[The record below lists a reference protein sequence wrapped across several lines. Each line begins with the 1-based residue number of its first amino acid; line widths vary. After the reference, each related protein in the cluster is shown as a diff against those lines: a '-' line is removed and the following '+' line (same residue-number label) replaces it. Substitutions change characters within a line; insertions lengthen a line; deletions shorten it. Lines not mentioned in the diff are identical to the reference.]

1 MRAEATPPAA
11 DPGPEPGPAAGP
23 GTEPAADP
31 AAGPGPGPA
40 TEPGPG
46 TEPAAGPGTG
56 PATEPGPGTE
66 PTAGP
71 GTEPAAGPGP
81 GTDAAPGPG
90 PRALARQRRRRAAA
104 RFWRAFRTHR
114 SGLVGLAVL
123 VLFALVALTA
133 PLTVGSDVSSVT
145 DAPGRPLQGPSG
157 AFPLGADR
165 YGRNLLGL
173 VVWGSRVSLLVG
185 LLAAVLSV
193 AIGALVGITAGHFRG
208 AWATV
213 LMRVTDW
220 FLVMPT
226 LVLAIALAT
235 VLSRSLGTV
244 VLAIGVTS
252 WPTTARLVRAQT
264 LAVESRPYIERA
276 RALGGGHWHVMSR
289 HVLPNVMPLVLAQTT
304 LMVSTS
310 ILSEATLAFLG
321 LGDPSVV
328 SWGGL
333 LQDARE
339 AGAVSSGDWWYLVP
353 PGIAIAVVAL
363 AFTLCGRAVESVL
376 NPRLGVKS

>member
-1 MRAEATPPAA
+1 MTTETTPPVSR
-11 DPGPEPGPAAGP
+11 AGP
-23 GTEPAADP
+23 RT
-31 AAGPGPGPA
+31 
-40 TEPGPG
+40 
-46 TEPAAGPGTG
+46 
-56 PATEPGPGTE
+56 
-66 PTAGP
+66 
-71 GTEPAAGPGP
+71 
-81 GTDAAPGPG
+81 
-90 PRALARQRRRRAAA
+90 LAWQRRRRSAA
-104 RFWRAFRTHR
+104 RFCSLYRTHR
-114 SGLVGLAVL
+114 TGLVGLAAL

-133 PLTVGSDVSSVT
+133 PLTVGSDVTSVT
-145 DAPGRPLQGPSG
+145 GASGRPMESPSG
-157 AFPLGADR
+157 GFPLGTDR
-165 YGRNLLGL
+165 FGRDLLGL

-193 AIGALVGITAGHFRG
+193 AIGAVVGITAGHFRG
-208 AWATV
+208 ACATV
-213 LMRVTDW
+213 LMRITDW

-235 VLSRSLGTV
+235 VLSRSLGTII
-244 VLAIGVTS
+244 LAIGVTT

-276 RALGGGHWHVMSR
+276 HALGGSHWHVMTR

-304 LMVSTS
+304 LMVSS
-310 ILSEATLAFLG
+310 SVLAEATLAFLG

-353 PGIAIAVVAL
+353 PGIAVTGVAL
-363 AFTLCGRAVESVL
+363 AFTLCGRAVEAVL
-376 NPRLGVKS
+376 NPRLGPAR

>member
-1 MRAEATPPAA
+1 MTTEATPP
-11 DPGPEPGPAAGP
+11 
-23 GTEPAADP
+23 
-31 AAGPGPGPA
+31 
-40 TEPGPG
+40 
-46 TEPAAGPGTG
+46 
-56 PATEPGPGTE
+56 
-66 PTAGP
+66 PTQA
-71 GTEPAAGPGP
+71 
-81 GTDAAPGPG
+81 G
-90 PRALARQRRRRAAA
+90 PRALAWQRRRRSAV
-104 RFWRAFRTHR
+104 RFWTRYRTHR
-114 SGLVGLAVL
+114 SGLIGLTAL
-123 VLFALVALTA
+123 ALFALIALTA

-145 DAPGRPLQGPSG
+145 DAPGGPLESPS
-157 AFPLGADR
+157 ARFPLGTDQF
-165 YGRNLLGL
+165 GRNLLGL

-193 AIGALVGITAGHFRG
+193 AIGAVVGITAGHFRG
-208 AWATV
+208 AYGTV
-213 LMRVTDW
+213 LMRITDW

-235 VLSRSLGTV
+235 VMSRSLGTV
-244 VLAIGVTS
+244 ILAIGVTS

-289 HVLPNVMPLVLAQTT
+289 HVLPNVMPLILAQTT
-304 LMVSTS
+304 LMVSSS

-321 LGDPSVV
+321 LGDPTVV

-363 AFTLCGRAVESVL
+363 AFTLCGRAVEAVL
-376 NPRLGVKS
+376 NPRLGVAS